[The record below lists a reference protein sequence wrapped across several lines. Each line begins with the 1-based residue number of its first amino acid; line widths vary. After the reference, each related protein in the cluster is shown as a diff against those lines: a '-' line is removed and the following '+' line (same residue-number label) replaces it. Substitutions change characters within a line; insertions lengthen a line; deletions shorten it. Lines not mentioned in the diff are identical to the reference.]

1 MESPSIQAD
10 FLFLYDMDIYL
21 YLLLPL
27 MAILYSM
34 VGHGGASAYLAL
46 MALLSFTPEVM
57 KPTALLLN
65 LFVAGIS
72 FIQFW
77 RKGYFNFKLFLV
89 FALSSIPFSYLG
101 GLQDIDEHLYK
112 QILGVL
118 LLFAVARI
126 LGLFGKSKNQ
136 REVKWFVGLLV
147 GAVVGYF
154 SGLIGIGGGIILS
167 PIILLLG
174 WGNIKETAAVSAL
187 FIWVNSLAGMMG
199 QITKGIHLADNVWIY
214 VVLTALGGLLGGYIG
229 SQKINLKQLNIA
241 LAVVLLTASVKLIFF

>member
-1 MESPSIQAD
+1 MA
-10 FLFLYDMDIYL
+10 LLY
-21 YLLLPL
+21 
-27 MAILYSM
+27 AM

-46 MALLSFTPEVM
+46 MALFSFSPEVM

-72 FIQFW
+72 FIQFG
-77 RKGYFNFKLFLV
+77 RKGFFNLKLFLV

-112 QILGVL
+112 QILGAL

-126 LGLFGKSKNQ
+126 LGIFGKNNRKN
-136 REVKWFVGLLV
+136 EVNWPVGLLV

-174 WGNIKETAAVSAL
+174 WGNVKQTAAVSAL
-187 FIWVNSLAGMMG
+187 FIWVNSLAGMLG
-199 QITKGIHLADNVWIY
+199 QITKGIQLVDNVWLY
-214 VVLTALGGLLGGYIG
+214 VLLAVTGGVLGGYIG
-229 SQKINLKQLNIA
+229 SQKINFKQLNIA
-241 LAVVLLTASVKLIFF
+241 LAIVLLTASIKLIFF